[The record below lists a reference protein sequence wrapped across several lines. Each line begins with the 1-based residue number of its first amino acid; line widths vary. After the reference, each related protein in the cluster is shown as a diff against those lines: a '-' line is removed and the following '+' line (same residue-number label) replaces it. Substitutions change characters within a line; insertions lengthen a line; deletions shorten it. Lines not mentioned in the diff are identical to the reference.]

1 MTTAD
6 IYMTLCWGLTVVVIA
21 GASLRG
27 FSRFRQLAP
36 SLRVLTWFASFETLL
51 EIINKS
57 LIKVFHF
64 KSNLFLL
71 PLDAIGTVGLLALA
85 YGHALQSAAFSRLLP
100 WVLGAYGGYVLFD
113 TLTGLGTVRFT
124 PSVHVI
130 GDLLMLSMAGLY
142 FQKLLNELR
151 VVHLRREPFFWMSVG
166 VVVYALGDLQLSLFS
181 NYILHHTPLKTQI
194 IALTVVRIFLLFTF
208 YSGCF
213 LALWMRPQR

>member
-1 MTTAD
+1 MTTAAV
-6 IYMTLCWGLTVVVIA
+6 YVTLAWGLTVAVIA

-27 FSRFRQLAP
+27 FARFRQLPP
-36 SLRVLTWFASFETLL
+36 SLRALTWFAGFETLL
-51 EIINKS
+51 EIINRS

-100 WVLGAYGGYVLFD
+100 WVLGAYSGYVLFD
-113 TLTGLGTVRFT
+113 TLAGLGTVRYT

-130 GDLLMLSMAGLY
+130 GDLLMLGLAGLY

-151 VVHLRREPFFWMSVG
+151 GSLGRDPFFWMSVG
-166 VVVYALGDLQLSLFS
+166 IVVYALGDLQLALFG
-181 NYILHHTPLKTQI
+181 NYILHHVSLQTQRI
-194 IALTVVRIFLLFTF
+194 TLGLVRIALLFTF
-208 YSGCF
+208 YGSCC

>member
-6 IYMTLCWGLTVVVIA
+6 IYMTLCWGLMVAVIA

-85 YGHALQSAAFSRLLP
+85 YSHALQSAAFSRVMP
-100 WVLGAYGGYVLFD
+100 WVLGAFGSYVLFD
-113 TLTGLGTVRFT
+113 TLTELGIVRFT

-151 VVHLRREPFFWMSVG
+151 IVQLQREPFFWMSVG

-181 NYILHHTPLKTQI
+181 NYILHHTPLLTQVI
-194 IALTVVRIFLLFTF
+194 TLTVVRIALLFTF